1 MNDQQSSPKA
11 ILVSAASKHGA
22 TQEIAERIGQVLEAS
37 QHLVTVSPPDNIVD
51 VTDFDVVV
59 LGSAVYAGH
68 WLAAAKEL
76 AQVVAQTDPP
86 KPTWLFSSGPIGD
99 PPKPDEDPVDVAD
112 ILEATAARDHRVF
125 SGKIDKT
132 KLSFGEKAIL
142 MAVRGQ
148 EGDFRDWDQIET
160 WAAQIADDLP
170 LESHHSP
177 DH

>member
-1 MNDQQSSPKA
+1 
-11 ILVSAASKHGA
+11 V
-22 TQEIAERIGQVLEAS
+22 
-37 QHLVTVSPPDNIVD
+37 
-51 VTDFDVVV
+51 
-59 LGSAVYAGH
+59 
-68 WLAAAKEL
+68 
-76 AQVVAQTDPP
+76 
-86 KPTWLFSSGPIGD
+86 
-99 PPKPDEDPVDVAD
+99 
-112 ILEATAARDHRVF
+112 EATAARGHRVF

-142 MAVRGQ
+142 VAVRGQ